1 MAKPSIFSRDYEK
14 IMKKRKRRK
23 RLAIISVFL
32 ISIIGFTVYKYD
44 MQEIKATVKNLV
56 LNKGIKED
64 VYIEEEGLGTSYIDK
79 HLEVKLND
87 YILTLKVIENNNQL
101 QIEEV
106 LCDKELISVDINKN
120 RDKAIII
127 DKNQNMYL
135 INNNK
140 QVVNL
145 TRNEYVSTNGEIY
158 LKDEIINSN
167 KNYIWNN
174 QARFISDDKIAYVT
188 NIPYFE
194 GDLKQCV
201 SIVKIDDNIH
211 KVQQILEGN
220 IVSFNG
226 IDEKG
231 LKVEIDGNIM
241 YITPDGQIMK

>member
-32 ISIIGFTVYKYD
+32 ILIIGFTVYKYD
-44 MQEIKATVKNLV
+44 MQEIKATVKSLA
-56 LNKGIKED
+56 LNKSIKED
-64 VYIEEEGLGTSYIDK
+64 VYIEEEGLGTAYIDEE
-79 HLEVKLND
+79 LEIKLND
-87 YILTLKVIENNNQL
+87 YILTLKVTGNDNQL

-120 RDKAIII
+120 RDKVIII

-145 TRNEYVSTNGEIY
+145 TMNEYVSTNGEIY
-158 LKDEIINSN
+158 SKDEIINSN
-167 KNYIWNN
+167 ENYIWNN
-174 QARFISDDKIAYVT
+174 QARFINDDKIAYVT

-194 GDLKQCV
+194 GDLKQYV

-211 KVQQILEGN
+211 KVQRILEGN
-220 IVSFNG
+220 LVSFDG